1 MTTDTPSAFPRL
13 IPSPRSLIIWL
24 TGVASGLAAIGLGA
38 LVVIEGGL
46 FNATASTP
54 HNPLVA
60 LAAHTA
66 FIRSVQ
72 VRAAGIRA
80 PARFTAAQVR
90 AGLADYN
97 ATCTACHGA
106 PGMPRWSWANAMTP
120 SPPYLSDVARRWR
133 PRELFWILGQGVKM
147 TGMPAWGESR
157 SDAQL
162 WSLVAFLEAMPL
174 LKPADY
180 ARMQPMAPSQAALE
194 GGSKP
199 KPETGGAAE
208 PLRGDR

>member
-1 MTTDTPSAFPRL
+1 MATDAPSAFQHLR
-13 IPSPRSLIIWL
+13 SHRRSLIIWL
-24 TGVASGLAAIGLGA
+24 AGVATAFAAIGVAA

-46 FNATASTP
+46 FDATASTP

-60 LAAHTA
+60 LAVHTA
-66 FIRSVQ
+66 YIRSVQ
-72 VRAAGIRA
+72 VRAAGIQA

-157 SDAQL
+157 TDAQL
-162 WSLVAFLEAMPL
+162 WNLVAFLEAMPL

-180 ARMQPMAPSQAALE
+180 ARMQPVAHGQEALE
-194 GGSKP
+194 GASRPKP
-199 KPETGGAAE
+199 KG
-208 PLRGDR
+208 